1 MGLMQRVVGLFEE
14 VSVKAQDREI
24 VSFGDHTYTLD
35 DCGFLNPPDQWDEDF
50 AEGMARQLGI
60 LGGLTEAHWR
70 FVRYLRKGFIVE
82 RAVPS
87 VVHACMANGLSLNGL
102 RRLFPMGYLRGACR
116 IAGIDYDFICSVNF
130 LVTYETDWSSYDT
143 IRELGDKYEL
153 GACGFLKNFD
163 EWDGDFAVAVSREW
177 DLRGGLTDRH
187 HEIIAF
193 LRDFFA
199 EHRRVP
205 TLYETCKANSSSLK
219 EFDEVFPSGYR
230 RGACRAAGLPL
241 FVRY

>member
-82 RAVPS
+82 RA
-87 VVHACMANGLSLNGL
+87 A
-102 RRLFPMGYLRGACR
+102 
-116 IAGIDYDFICSVNF
+116 
-130 LVTYETDWSSYDT
+130 
-143 IRELGDKYEL
+143 
-153 GACGFLKNFD
+153 
-163 EWDGDFAVAVSREW
+163 
-177 DLRGGLTDRH
+177 
-187 HEIIAF
+187 
-193 LRDFFA
+193 
-199 EHRRVP
+199 
-205 TLYETCKANSSSLK
+205 
-219 EFDEVFPSGYR
+219 
-230 RGACRAAGLPL
+230 
-241 FVRY
+241 